1 MKKNYELK
9 MKTEYDSPWKEIIEQ
24 YFPEFIAFFFPDAYK
39 DIDWT
44 KRHEFLNKELR
55 QITRDAEIGRKY
67 VDKLVRVWLK
77 NGDDAWAMIHADVQT
92 QHEKNFAERMY
103 VYNYRLF
110 DRYRRHAASF
120 AVIGDAGKKWCP
132 ETYKQELW
140 GCNVSFE
147 FPVVKLSEYA
157 KDWNSLKADSNPFA
171 IVVMA
176 HLLTQKTAGDHDRRK
191 NEKLTLIKE
200 LYRKG
205 FSKQD
210 IINLFRFIDWIMDL
224 PETQEKLFWQEFT
237 DMEEEKTMRYMTTG
251 ERIGFKRGVEQGV
264 QQGIQQ
270 GFLQAFSQQTMIFA
284 KQIAKKFRSR
294 YEDEL
299 PKLRKLSSDDL
310 MELGEK
316 LFDFDSLTQV
326 HEWIDKKITA

>member
-1 MKKNYELK
+1 

-24 YFPEFIAFFFPDAYK
+24 YFPEFIAFFFPKAYQ
-39 DIDWT
+39 DIDWS
-44 KRHEFLNKELR
+44 KKYEFLNKELR
-55 QITRDAEIGRKY
+55 QITKDAEIGRKY

-77 NGDDAWAMIHADVQT
+77 NGEDAWALIHADVQT

-103 VYNYRLF
+103 IYNYRLF

-120 AVIGDAGKKWCP
+120 AVLGDTGKKWRP
-132 ETYKQELW
+132 KTYKQELW
-140 GCNVSFE
+140 GCKVIFE
-147 FPVVKLSEYA
+147 FPAVKLSDYG
-157 KDWNSLKADSNPFA
+157 KKWDSLKADKNPFA

-191 NEKLTLIKE
+191 NEKLALIKQ

-210 IINLFRFIDWIMDL
+210 IINLFRFIDWIMAL
-224 PETQEKLFWQEFT
+224 PETHEGLFWQEIT

-251 ERIGFKRGVEQGV
+251 ERIGFKRGITEGM
-264 QQGIQQ
+264 QQGQSRI
-270 GFLQAFSQQTMIFA
+270 IA
-284 KQIAKKFRSR
+284 KQITKKFRSPLK
-294 YEDEL
+294 YQLSEL
-299 PKLRKLSSDDL
+299 EKLKSDDL

-326 HEWIDKKITA
+326 HEWIDKKINA